1 MYISTTILLFGM
13 LIILTITQGIF
24 TGLEYGMYV
33 FPTLLIN
40 FLILKKLFSLHEKQ
54 NSNK

>member
-1 MYISTTILLFGM
+1 MYISTTSLLFGM

-24 TGLEYGMYV
+24 TGLEYGIYV
-33 FPTLLIN
+33 FPTLIIN
-40 FLILKKLFSLHEKQ
+40 FFILKKLISLYEKQ

>member
-1 MYISTTILLFGM
+1 MYLSTTSLLFGM

-24 TGLEYGMYV
+24 TGLQYGIYV

-40 FLILKKLFSLHEKQ
+40 FLILKKLVSLYEKQ